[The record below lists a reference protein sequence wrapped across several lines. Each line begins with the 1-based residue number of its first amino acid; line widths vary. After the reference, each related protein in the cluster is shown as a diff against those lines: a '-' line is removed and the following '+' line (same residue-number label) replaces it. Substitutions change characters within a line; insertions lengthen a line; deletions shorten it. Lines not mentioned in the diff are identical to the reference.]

1 MRTAVTALVILLATS
16 GCGTVAADGSLL
28 NHQVSVGIDRYQEE
42 VEKLIHTLADIERE
56 ELSERWDEIHG
67 YAVEEI
73 RAEYGLS
80 PGAALT
86 DEQMLESATLASMV
100 RESIQAEIAMKE
112 QTLILQARTNA
123 LLLTEVNDIVTAYLQ
138 SQETL
143 DEARSKIEQRIGSLT
158 GIDSQAIIGT
168 VSGLVEKLP

>member
-1 MRTAVTALVILLATS
+1 MRTAIAGLTFLLAVT
-16 GCGTVAADGSLL
+16 GCGTVAADGSVL
-28 NHQVSVGIDRYQEE
+28 NHQVSVGIKRYQEE
-42 VEKLIHTLADIERE
+42 VEKLIHTLAEVERE

-67 YAVEEI
+67 YALEEI

-80 PGAALT
+80 PGAQLT
-86 DEQMLESATLASMV
+86 DEQMLETATLASMV
-100 RESIQAEIAMKE
+100 RDSIQAEIAMKE

-158 GIDSQAIIGT
+158 GIDSQTITGT
-168 VSGLVEKLP
+168 VSAFVEKLP

>member
-1 MRTAVTALVILLATS
+1 MRTAITALVILLAAS
-16 GCGTVAADGSLL
+16 GCGTVAADGSVL
-28 NHQVSVGIDRYQEE
+28 NHQVSVGISRYQEE
-42 VEKLIHTLADIERE
+42 VEILIHTLADIERE

-67 YAVEEI
+67 YALQEI

-80 PGAALT
+80 PGTALT
-86 DEQMLESATLASMV
+86 DQQMLESATLASMV

-143 DEARSKIEQRIGSLT
+143 EEARSKIEQRIGSLT